1 MNLPNRFYNIVVFCL
16 GLAVLSGCEKPK
28 ADVSAKKEL
37 TQAVS
42 KGAPAVK
49 SPPLS
54 EKERQAQEYQELKD
68 KYARLEKDYN
78 NLSLDRDNLINQA
91 KSLLG
96 NKSRAQE
103 LEGLLSESKKE
114 RDIFE
119 KDNNELVNKNLA
131 WEEKYKKLEADLGRL
146 QNEKKRAEDLLA
158 KERDK
163 SQIKRLEQE
172 KVQLLKE
179 LNAVKLSLSQAKS
192 EVNRYRDLSS
202 RSQGS
207 LESGNKSLA
216 AKTEELEKLRV
227 KVETLNKSYSEAVK
241 KNRELEQRVLT
252 TPGKFAELARQN
264 KTLIRQTANMH
275 YNLGV
280 FYTKNK
286 EYTRA
291 VAEFEKALELRP
303 DDDYSHFNIGYIYA
317 EYLVNRP
324 KAVEHFRHFLRL
336 TKSSD
341 KDVDWVK
348 KYILTWQSWAGKEPM
363 E

>member
-1 MNLPNRFYNIVVFCL
+1 MSLPNRSYNIIAFCL
-16 GLAVLSGCEKPK
+16 GLVVLSGCEKPEAASSARK
-28 ADVSAKKEL
+28 APA
-37 TQAVS
+37 QAVS
-42 KGAPAVK
+42 KEAPAVK
-49 SPPLS
+49 SAPLS

-68 KYARLEKDYN
+68 RYARLERDYN
-78 NLSLDRDNLINQA
+78 NLSLDRDNLITQA

-103 LEGLLSESKKE
+103 LEGLLAESKKE
-114 RDIFE
+114 REIFE
-119 KDNNELVNKNLA
+119 KDNNALVNKNLGL
-131 WEEKYKKLEADLGRL
+131 EEKCGKLETDIGRL
-146 QNEKKRAEDLLA
+146 RNEKKRAEDLLA

-163 SQIKRLEQE
+163 SQIKKLEQE

-179 LNAVKLSLSQAKS
+179 FNAVKLSLSQAKS
-192 EVNRYRDLSS
+192 EVSRYRDLSS
-202 RSQGS
+202 RSQIT
-207 LESGNKSLA
+207 LDSGNKSLA
-216 AKTEELEKLRV
+216 AKIEELDKLRL
-227 KVETLNKSYSEAVK
+227 KVETLNKSYSEAVR

-264 KTLIRQTANMH
+264 KTLIKQTANMH

-303 DDDYSHFNIGYIYA
+303 DDDYSHFNVGYIYA
-317 EYLVNRP
+317 EYLINRP

>member
-1 MNLPNRFYNIVVFCL
+1 MNLPNRFYSVVVFCL
-16 GLAVLSGCEKPK
+16 GLAVLAGCEKPK
-28 ADVSAKKEL
+28 AAVSVKKE
-37 TQAVS
+37 
-42 KGAPAVK
+42 APPAK
-49 SPPLS
+49 SAPLS
-54 EKERQAQEYQELKD
+54 EKERQAQEYQDLKD
-68 KYARLEKDYN
+68 NYAKLERDYN

-96 NKSRAQE
+96 NKGRADE
-103 LEGLLSESKKE
+103 LEGLLAENKKE
-114 RDIFE
+114 RAIFE
-119 KDNNELVNKNLA
+119 KDNNELVNKNLGL
-131 WEEKYKKLEADLGRL
+131 EEKYKKLEADLGRL
-146 QNEKKRAEDLLA
+146 RNEKKRAEDLLA

-172 KVQLLKE
+172 NVQLMKE
-179 LNAVKLSLSQAKS
+179 LNAVKLSLNQFRS
-192 EVNRYRDLSS
+192 ESGRYKDLSARAQS
-202 RSQGS
+202 S
-207 LESGNKSLA
+207 LESGNKSLE
-216 AKTEELEKLRV
+216 AKIEELDKLRL
-227 KVETLNKSYSEAVK
+227 KVETLNKAYSEAVK
-241 KNRELEQRVLT
+241 KNREMERRVLS

-291 VAEFEKALELRP
+291 VAEFEKALELKP

>member
-1 MNLPNRFYNIVVFCL
+1 MNLPNRFYNIIAFCL
-16 GLAVLSGCEKPK
+16 GLAVLAGCEKPD
-28 ADVSAKKEL
+28 AASSAKKEPA
-37 TQAVS
+37 QAAS
-42 KGAPAVK
+42 KEAPAVK
-49 SPPLS
+49 SHPLS

-68 KYARLEKDYN
+68 KYAKLERDYN
-78 NLSLDRDNLINQA
+78 NLLMDRDNLIGQA
-91 KSLLG
+91 QSLIG
-96 NKSRAQE
+96 SKSRAQE
-103 LEGLLSESKKE
+103 MEGMLAEIKKE
-114 RDIFE
+114 KEILE
-119 KDNNELVNKNLA
+119 KDAGELVSKGLS
-131 WEEKYKKLEADLGRL
+131 WEEKCKKLEADLGRL

-158 KERDK
+158 KERDR
-163 SQIKRLEQE
+163 SQLKKIEQE

-192 EVNRYRDLSS
+192 EASRYRDLNS
-202 RSQGS
+202 RSQSG
-207 LESGNKSLA
+207 LDSGNKSLA
-216 AKTEELEKLRV
+216 AKTEELDKLRL
-227 KVETLNKSYSEAVK
+227 KVETLNKSYSEAIK

-303 DDDYSHFNIGYIYA
+303 DDDYSHFNVGYIYA

>member
-1 MNLPNRFYNIVVFCL
+1 MSLPNRFYNIVVFCL
-16 GLAVLSGCEKPK
+16 GLAVLSGCEKPD
-28 ADVSAKKEL
+28 AASAAKKEPA
-37 TQAVS
+37 QAVS
-42 KGAPAVK
+42 KEAPEVK
-49 SPPLS
+49 SHPLS
-54 EKERQAQEYQELKD
+54 EKERQAKEYQDLKD
-68 KYARLEKDYN
+68 SYAKLERDFN

-96 NKSRAQE
+96 HKGRAEE
-103 LEGLLSESKKE
+103 LESLLSESKKE
-114 RDIFE
+114 REVFE
-119 KDNNELVNKNLA
+119 KDNFKLVNKNLGL
-131 WEEKYKKLEADLGRL
+131 EEKCKKLEADLGRL
-146 QNEKKRAEDLLA
+146 QNEKKMAEDLLA
-158 KERDK
+158 KERDR
-163 SQIKRLEQE
+163 SQLKKIEQE

-192 EVNRYRDLSS
+192 EAARYRDLSS
-202 RSQGS
+202 RSQGN
-207 LESGNKSLA
+207 LDSGNKSLA
-216 AKTEELEKLRV
+216 AKTEELDKLRL
-227 KVETLNKSYSEAVK
+227 KVETLNKSYSEAVR

-286 EYTRA
+286 EYGRA

-303 DDDYSHFNIGYIYA
+303 DDDYSHFNVGYIYA
-317 EYLVNRP
+317 EYLINRP

>member
-1 MNLPNRFYNIVVFCL
+1 MSLLKNKLIIFISCL
-16 GLAVLSGCEKPK
+16 GLAVLSGCEKPD
-28 ADVSAKKEL
+28 AASAAKKAPA
-37 TQAVS
+37 QAVS
-42 KGAPAVK
+42 KEAPAVK
-49 SPPLS
+49 SAPLS
-54 EKERQAQEYQELKD
+54 EKERQAKEYQDLKD
-68 KYARLEKDYN
+68 SYAKLERDYN
-78 NLSLDRDNLINQA
+78 NLSMDRDNLINQA

-96 NKSRAQE
+96 NKGRADE
-103 LEGLLSESKKE
+103 LEGLLAENKKE
-114 RDIFE
+114 REIFE
-119 KDNNELVNKNLA
+119 KDNNELVNKNLGL
-131 WEEKYKKLEADLGRL
+131 EEKCEKLETDIGRL

-172 KVQLLKE
+172 KAQLQKE
-179 LNAVKLSLSQAKS
+179 LNALKLSLSQVRAES
-192 EVNRYRDLSS
+192 GRYKDLSARTQS
-202 RSQGS
+202 N
-207 LESGNKSLA
+207 LESGNKSLET
-216 AKTEELEKLRV
+216 KTEELEKLRL
-227 KVETLNKSYSEAVK
+227 KVETLNKSYSEAVR

>member
-1 MNLPNRFYNIVVFCL
+1 MTRLGFCNGLNLIIFISCL
-16 GLAVLSGCEKPK
+16 NLVALAGCEKPK
-28 ADVSAKKEL
+28 AAVSVKKE
-37 TQAVS
+37 
-42 KGAPAVK
+42 APPAK
-49 SPPLS
+49 SAPLS
-54 EKERQAQEYQELKD
+54 EKERQAKEYQDLKD
-68 KYARLEKDYN
+68 NYAKLERDYN

-96 NKSRAQE
+96 NKGRAEE
-103 LEGLLSESKKE
+103 LEGILLASKKE
-114 RDIFE
+114 SAIFE
-119 KDNNELVNKNLA
+119 KDNNDLVNKNLGL
-131 WEEKYKKLEADLGRL
+131 EEKCEKLETDIGRL
-146 QNEKKRAEDLLA
+146 RNEKKRAEDLLA
-158 KERDK
+158 KERHK

-172 KVQLLKE
+172 NVQLMKE
-179 LNAVKLSLSQAKS
+179 LNAVKLSLNQFRS
-192 EVNRYRDLSS
+192 ESGRYKDLSARAQS
-202 RSQGS
+202 S
-207 LESGNKSLA
+207 LESGNKSLE
-216 AKTEELEKLRV
+216 AKIEELDKLRL
-227 KVETLNKSYSEAVK
+227 KVETLNKAYSEAVK
-241 KNRELEQRVLT
+241 KNREMERRVLS

-291 VAEFEKALELRP
+291 VAEFEKALELKP